1 VDVAWVPDPHGTES
15 PMDVFT
21 PAELNYLRSAEG
33 LARIATVGPDGIP
46 HVTPVGWSVSA
57 DQRAIEVGG
66 KNLSAT
72 KKFRDIARTG
82 HAALVIDEVL
92 PPWQP
97 QGIEVRGHADAITD
111 PRPLI
116 RLHPRRIHS
125 WGFEGASGTRTIAGA
140 ETATP
145 DSAGTSAQQRY
156 AVVRKTH
163 YDPERLGDGAALAE
177 FQVIHA
183 AQPGYEGS
191 VLVDAGEGIRIAVTI
206 WESQQHAAAARSAL
220 EPTIRQLLNPMMTE
234 PAQLVALGPLVAG
247 DLLLDRTGGGSA

>member
-1 VDVAWVPDPHGTES
+1 MDVAWAHDPNGTEK

-21 PAELNYLRSAEG
+21 PAELNYLRSTEG
-33 LARIATVGPDGIP
+33 LARIATVGPDGTP
-46 HVTPVGWSVSA
+46 HVTPVGWSVAA

-82 HAALVIDEVL
+82 RAALVIDEVL
-92 PPWQP
+92 PPWRP
-97 QGIEVRGHADAITD
+97 QGIEVRGHAEATTD

-116 RLHPRRIHS
+116 RLYPRRIHS
-125 WGFEGASGTRTIAGA
+125 WGFEGASGTRTIAGH
-140 ETATP
+140 
-145 DSAGTSAQQRY
+145 SAGTPAEQRY

-177 FQVIHA
+177 FQVLHA
-183 AQPGYEGS
+183 AQPGYQGS
-191 VLVDAGEGIRIAVTI
+191 VLVDAGEGVRIAVTI
-206 WESQQHAAAARSAL
+206 WESEQHAAAARAAL
-220 EPTIRQLLNPMMTE
+220 GAPIRQLLDPMMTE

-247 DLLLDRTGGGSA
+247 DLLLDRTGGSRA